1 MDFLLSSNLI
11 VGFILIQPILDL
23 VTSLAVRNMELP
35 ITLGLAIRS
44 LFMVYLCIY
53 VLVTKSNNNKL
64 IKYSKIALSM
74 ILIYITFFLV
84 FIIFSKDRSLILI
97 EVKGIIKS
105 FYFPIVLCGLFV
117 YNQKDKINI
126 SNKLLVLTLMI
137 YTSTIFIAT
146 VTNTYFNSYNSNGY
160 GSVGWFYAANEIGS
174 IMAILIPFT
183 ISSLVNDTERLLNTL
198 ACAICIAST
207 MFLGT
212 KVPFLALGGTTVF
225 IIIYY
230 IILNI
235 YNKFSSYY
243 KRDFNLK
250 RIILM
255 MSTILISMIL
265 IFPFSPLYKNIQRNY
280 GDIIQRIV
288 NNISHNKV
296 DQNTQI
302 EDKDNLDPV
311 SKDEIVT
318 AVLSKRTIYAD
329 IIKQKFNN
337 SSWIDKLFGI
347 GYNVEIRDEIYA
359 KKTIDSK
366 QLELLQKLGFIVE
379 INDEVYTQKTI
390 ELDQLDIL
398 YRHGILGFTVYFAQF
413 LAIIILIAKQIIF
426 KSKYLLNLDI
436 VICIIDIVLAL
447 GIAFTAGHILT
458 APAVGFFLITSTI
471 KLYNEIFNKV
481 V

>member
-1 MDFLLSSNLI
+1 MNFLLSSNLI

-23 VTSLAVRNMELP
+23 VTSIAVRNTSLT
-35 ITLGLAIRS
+35 ITLGLVIRS

-53 VLVTKSNNNKL
+53 VLVNKSNDNKL
-64 IKYSKIALSM
+64 IKYSKIALCM
-74 ILIYITFFLV
+74 ILIYIVIFLG
-84 FIIFSKDRSLILI
+84 FTIFNKDRSLILI

-117 YNQKDKINI
+117 CNQKQKINI

-137 YTSTIFIAT
+137 YTSIIFIAT
-146 VTNTYFNSYNSNGY
+146 ITKTHFNSYNSNGY

-174 IMAILIPFT
+174 IMAILMPFT
-183 ISSLVNDTERLLNTL
+183 ISSLLSYTDRLLNTL
-198 ACAICIAST
+198 ACSVCIAST

-212 KVPFLALGGTTVF
+212 KVPFLALVGITVF

-235 YNKFSSYY
+235 YNKFSTYY
-243 KRDFNLK
+243 KVDFNFK

-255 MSTILISMIL
+255 MSTILISIIL

-280 GDIIQRIV
+280 GDIIHRII
-288 NNISHNKV
+288 NNISYNK
-296 DQNTQI
+296 D
-302 EDKDNLDPV
+302 DKDIKKEDRENSEHV

-318 AVLSKRTIYAD
+318 AILSKRTIYAD
-329 IIKQKFNN
+329 IIKKKFNN
-337 SSWIDKLFGI
+337 GSLVDKLLGI
-347 GYNVEIRDEIYA
+347 GYNVEIKDEIYN
-359 KKTIDSK
+359 KNIIDSK

-398 YRHGILGFTVYFAQF
+398 YRHGILGFIVYFAQF
-413 LAIIILIAKQIIF
+413 IAIILLIFKQIIL
-426 KSKYLLNLDI
+426 KRKYLLNLDI
-436 VICIIDIVLAL
+436 VICIIDIALAL

-458 APAVGFFLITSTI
+458 APAVGFFLIISTV

>member
-1 MDFLLSSNLI
+1 MNFLLSSNLI

-23 VTSLAVRNMELP
+23 VTSFAIRNTVLP
-35 ITLGLAIRS
+35 ITLGLVIRS
-44 LFMVYLCIY
+44 LFMAYLCIY

-74 ILIYITFFLV
+74 ILIYIAFFLV
-84 FIIFSKDRSLILI
+84 FTIFNKDRSLILI

-137 YTSTIFIAT
+137 YTSIIFIST

-183 ISSLVNDTERLLNTL
+183 ISSLANDTDRLLNAL

-235 YNKFSSYY
+235 YNKFSNYY
-243 KRDFNLK
+243 KINFNLK

-255 MSTILISMIL
+255 MYTILISMIL

-296 DQNTQI
+296 EKNTQI
-302 EDKDNLDPV
+302 EDNSDPV
-311 SKDEIVT
+311 SKDEIVI

-347 GYNVEIRDEIYA
+347 GYNVEIRDEIYT
-359 KKTIDSK
+359 KNTIDSK

-398 YRHGILGFTVYFAQF
+398 YRHGILGFIVYFAQF
-413 LAIIILIAKQIIF
+413 LAIILLIAKQIIF
-426 KSKYLLNLDI
+426 KRKYLLNLDI
-436 VICIIDIVLAL
+436 VIGIIDIVLAL

-471 KLYNEIFNKV
+471 KLYNEIFKKV

>member
-35 ITLGLAIRS
+35 ITLGLVIRS

-105 FYFPIVLCGLFV
+105 FYLPIVLCGLFV

-288 NNISHNKV
+288 NNISYNKV

-366 QLELLQKLGFIVE
+366 QLELLQNLVRQLKDYYTSQMWGFNYTDTIGSVCQRFYNLT
-379 INDEVYTQKTI
+379 NDSSIRALFLFIILEVGISHNRFYVMGIGETLIRNVKNNLTEAM
-390 ELDQLDIL
+390 ELYSLLKQQPVYLSRLDITKRDL
-398 YRHGILGFTVYFAQF
+398 PEILQPYC
-413 LAIIILIAKQIIF
+413 
-426 KSKYLLNLDI
+426 N
-436 VICIIDIVLAL
+436 
-447 GIAFTAGHILT
+447 
-458 APAVGFFLITSTI
+458 
-471 KLYNEIFNKV
+471 
-481 V
+481 

>member
-1 MDFLLSSNLI
+1 MNFLLSSNLI
-11 VGFILIQPILDL
+11 VSFILIQPILDL
-23 VTSLAVRNMELP
+23 VTSLVVRNMALP
-35 ITLGLAIRS
+35 ITLGLVIRS
-44 LFMVYLCIY
+44 LFMAYLCIY

-74 ILIYITFFLV
+74 ILIYIAFFLV
-84 FIIFSKDRSLILI
+84 FTIFNKDRSLILI

-117 YNQKDKINI
+117 YNQKYKINI

-137 YTSTIFIAT
+137 YTSIIFIAT

-183 ISSLVNDTERLLNTL
+183 ISSLVNDKDRLLNTL
-198 ACAICIAST
+198 ACTICIAST

-212 KVPFLALGGTTVF
+212 KVPFLSLGGTTVF

-235 YNKFSSYY
+235 YNIFSTYY

-250 RIILM
+250 RIILIM
-255 MSTILISMIL
+255 NTILISMIL

-280 GDIIQRIV
+280 GDLIQRIV

-296 DQNTQI
+296 DKNTQI
-302 EDKDNLDPV
+302 EDKENSDSV

-318 AVLSKRTIYAD
+318 AVLSIYAD

-347 GYNVEIRDEIYA
+347 GYNVEIRDEIYT

-398 YRHGILGFTVYFAQF
+398 YRHGILGFVVYFAQF
-413 LAIIILIAKQIIF
+413 IAIILLIAKQIILKMEYF
-426 KSKYLLNLDI
+426 LNLDV

-471 KLYNEIFNKV
+471 KLYNDIFKKV

>member
-1 MDFLLSSNLI
+1 MNFLLSSNLI

-23 VTSLAVRNMELP
+23 VTSFAVRNMALP
-35 ITLGLAIRS
+35 ITLGLVIRS
-44 LFMVYLCIY
+44 LFMAYLCIY

-74 ILIYITFFLV
+74 ILIYIAFFLV
-84 FIIFSKDRSLILI
+84 FTIFNKDRSLILI
-97 EVKGIIKS
+97 EAKGIIKS

-137 YTSTIFIAT
+137 YTSIIFIAT

-183 ISSLVNDTERLLNTL
+183 ISSLVNDTDRLLHTL
-198 ACAICIAST
+198 ACAMCIAST

-235 YNKFSSYY
+235 YNKFSTYY
-243 KRDFNLK
+243 KIDFNLK
-250 RIILM
+250 KIILM

-288 NNISHNKV
+288 NNISHNKG
-296 DQNTQI
+296 DKNTQI
-302 EDKDNLDPV
+302 EDNSDPV

-337 SSWIDKLFGI
+337 SSWMNKLFGI
-347 GYNVEIRDEIYA
+347 GYNVEIKDEIYT

-398 YRHGILGFTVYFAQF
+398 YRHGILGFIVYFTQF
-413 LAIIILIAKQIIF
+413 LAIILLIAKQIIL
-426 KSKYLLNLDI
+426 KRKYLLNLDI

-458 APAVGFFLITSTI
+458 APAVGFFLIISTI
-471 KLYNEIFNKV
+471 KLYNEIFKKV

>member
-35 ITLGLAIRS
+35 ITLGLVIRS

-183 ISSLVNDTERLLNTL
+183 ISSLVNDKDRLLNTL
-198 ACAICIAST
+198 ACTICIAST

-212 KVPFLALGGTTVF
+212 KVPFLSLGGTTVF

-230 IILNI
+230 IIVI
-235 YNKFSSYY
+235 Y
-243 KRDFNLK
+243 
-250 RIILM
+250 
-255 MSTILISMIL
+255 
-265 IFPFSPLYKNIQRNY
+265 
-280 GDIIQRIV
+280 
-288 NNISHNKV
+288 
-296 DQNTQI
+296 
-302 EDKDNLDPV
+302 
-311 SKDEIVT
+311 
-318 AVLSKRTIYAD
+318 
-329 IIKQKFNN
+329 
-337 SSWIDKLFGI
+337 
-347 GYNVEIRDEIYA
+347 
-359 KKTIDSK
+359 
-366 QLELLQKLGFIVE
+366 
-379 INDEVYTQKTI
+379 
-390 ELDQLDIL
+390 
-398 YRHGILGFTVYFAQF
+398 
-413 LAIIILIAKQIIF
+413 
-426 KSKYLLNLDI
+426 
-436 VICIIDIVLAL
+436 
-447 GIAFTAGHILT
+447 
-458 APAVGFFLITSTI
+458 
-471 KLYNEIFNKV
+471 
-481 V
+481 

>member
-1 MDFLLSSNLI
+1 M
-11 VGFILIQPILDL
+11 
-23 VTSLAVRNMELP
+23 
-35 ITLGLAIRS
+35 
-44 LFMVYLCIY
+44 
-53 VLVTKSNNNKL
+53 
-64 IKYSKIALSM
+64 
-74 ILIYITFFLV
+74 
-84 FIIFSKDRSLILI
+84 
-97 EVKGIIKS
+97 
-105 FYFPIVLCGLFV
+105 FV
-117 YNQKDKINI
+117 YNQKDKITI
-126 SNKLLVLTLMI
+126 SNKLLVFTLMI
-137 YTSTIFIAT
+137 YTSIIFIAT

-183 ISSLVNDTERLLNTL
+183 ISSLVNDTDRLLNTF

-212 KVPFLALGGTTVF
+212 KVPFLAFGGTTVF
-225 IIIYY
+225 IVIYY

-235 YNKFSSYY
+235 YSRFSTYY

-255 MSTILISMIL
+255 MSMILISMIL
-265 IFPFSPLYKNIQRNY
+265 VFPFSPLYKNIQRNY
-280 GDIIQRIV
+280 GNLIQRIV
-288 NNISHNKV
+288 NNISHNKEEE
-296 DQNTQI
+296 NTQI
-302 EDKDNLDPV
+302 EDKENSDPV

-337 SSWIDKLFGI
+337 SSCIDKLFGI
-347 GYNVEIRDEIYA
+347 GYNVEIRDEIYT

-398 YRHGILGFTVYFAQF
+398 YRHGILGFIVYFAQF
-413 LAIIILIAKQIIF
+413 IAIILLIAKQIIF
-426 KSKYLLNLDI
+426 RIEYLLNLDI
-436 VICIIDIVLAL
+436 IICIIDIVLAL

-471 KLYNEIFNKV
+471 KLYNEIFKKV